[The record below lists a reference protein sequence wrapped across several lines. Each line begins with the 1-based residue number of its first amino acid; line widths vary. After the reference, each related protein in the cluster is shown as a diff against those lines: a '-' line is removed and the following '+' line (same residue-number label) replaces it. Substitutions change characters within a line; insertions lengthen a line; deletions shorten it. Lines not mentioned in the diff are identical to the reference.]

1 MKGFILCKLLVL
13 GISYTTCLGFRF
25 LGGSDDQ
32 KNQTNIRIH
41 TLRIMNVPTECQLYG
56 QLYKYWRLIGMLS
69 EHDEANDA

>member
-32 KNQTNIRIH
+32 KKQTNIRIH
-41 TLRIMNVPTECQLYG
+41 TLRIMNVPTECQ
-56 QLYKYWRLIGMLS
+56 S
-69 EHDEANDA
+69 